1 MNHIDLLQYIESFIK
16 FFSLSLSINM
26 IYNKIN
32 NKSTNKSHTLYIL
45 SILTSIF
52 IMILINH
59 NVTNCNL
66 IFTLLTIGYYVF
78 LYKKTIIINLFSIMT
93 SIGCT
98 YCIYYTTTLGIGI
111 ISWFLNYHETNIII
125 ITVISLFLLINT
137 YFLLKTRRIRNGISY
152 LLKKSNWGIGFFILG
167 IIIIIVNLGE
177 NSDFSKN
184 IFTIFIVGIVLSGIG
199 LFLWIRKS
207 ITEHYRKKLQAKADE
222 HYQNTLAEKDEH
234 IEQLSNS
241 NAYLSKVVHRDNH
254 LMSAL
259 QYSIE
264 QYKNCDDETEKQK
277 ILDEIF
283 TLTNERKDLLLKEQ
297 QTNKILQTTGSAVID
312 GALGNMYVK
321 ATAHNIDFNLVVN
334 DEVHY
339 LINNII
345 TQTDLETLLCD
356 HIKDAIIA
364 IDSDYSISGKI
375 LVTIG
380 MVENIYEISIKDNGV
395 DFDINTLS
403 KLGIERVTT
412 HKENGGSG
420 IGFMTTFETLNKTGT
435 SLIITEYETKV
446 PFSKSITFRF
456 DGLNSFV
463 IKSYRSDELKKIIN
477 RDDVIIRNHQS
488 SHLVD

>member
-1 MNHIDLLQYIESFIK
+1 MFLTKIK
-16 FFSLSLSINM
+16 RFKNCFLFFQ
-26 IYNKIN
+26 
-32 NKSTNKSHTLYIL
+32 NKSNFGVGLLISGFIIIFACVGVKDKYVSDEVMSVLYIC
-45 SILTSIF
+45 S
-52 IMILINH
+52 LIS
-59 NVTNCNL
+59 
-66 IFTLLTIGYYVF
+66 TIG
-78 LYKKTIIINLFSIMT
+78 
-93 SIGCT
+93 
-98 YCIYYTTTLGIGI
+98 
-111 ISWFLNYHETNIII
+111 
-125 ITVISLFLLINT
+125 LI
-137 YFLLKTRRIRNGISY
+137 
-152 LLKKSNWGIGFFILG
+152 
-167 IIIIIVNLGE
+167 
-177 NSDFSKN
+177 
-184 IFTIFIVGIVLSGIG
+184 
-199 LFLWIRKS
+199 LWIRKS

-222 HYQNTLAEKDEH
+222 HYQNTLAEKDEY

-403 KLGIERVTT
+403 KLGTERVTT

-420 IGFMTTFETLNKTGT
+420 IGFMTTFETLNKTDT